1 MIHFRNNHTTATS
14 YKHQIMRDQV
24 CKTAEALAKAKLAR
38 TLRFAL
44 AADPISAMMRTSRSL
59 PVTTQLVQVR
69 GPQGCYSRV
78 PEVVSVV
85 CVWKEAANGVVSVLR
100 FVLLLHMHVSRQVLT
115 ANAPSASNTLLYGH
129 PCVHTHPDLELEH
142 FQHEHV
148 TQLQTYLVAPRLQSV
163 CFALV
168 SACTRTFNQYCD
180 IWAMVV

>member
-1 MIHFRNNHTTATS
+1 MFASCSSTIAVKINGGRTPVIHFRNNHTTATS
-14 YKHQIMRDQV
+14 YKHQMMRDQV

-85 CVWKEAANGVVSVLR
+85 CVERGCQRRCFRVTFCAASSHACVASSADCKRTISFKHFVIRTPLR
-100 FVLLLHMHVSRQVLT
+100 AHPSR
-115 ANAPSASNTLLYGH
+115 P
-129 PCVHTHPDLELEH
+129 
-142 FQHEHV
+142 
-148 TQLQTYLVAPRLQSV
+148 
-163 CFALV
+163 
-168 SACTRTFNQYCD
+168 
-180 IWAMVV
+180 